1 MIYVQ
6 HAVAF
11 HTQKAPNTPVY
22 RVLYVMLG

>member
-6 HAVAF
+6 HTVVF
-11 HTQKAPNTPVY
+11 HTRKVSNTPVH